1 MSAPGRPKRES
12 SLGEAVAQRPE
23 GRPFDAPGRPKRE
36 SSLGEGVAQ
45 RPEGRPFDAP
55 GRPKRESSLGEGVAQ
70 RPEGRAFDASG
81 RPKRESSLGEAVAQR
96 PEDDPVNS
104 GVVGRAAGER
114 RRLLVTGAS
123 GFVGQA
129 LRRRWPGSPWERDY
143 EWVEPGL
150 PLDLRVPE
158 QVDSLVAA
166 ARPDAVLH
174 LAAQSF
180 VPASFADPAGT
191 LAVNLNG
198 TLHLLQA
205 LARHRFAGRL
215 LYVSSADIYGAAGA
229 DELPLAEARAP
240 APRNPYAVSKAAA
253 EMLCRQWH
261 FSEGLDVVVAR
272 PFNHVGVGQ
281 APRFV
286 LSGFARQIARIRLGL
301 EPPRLITGS
310 LDVSRDFSSV
320 DSVLEAYAALF
331 HKGVPGQTY
340 NVCSGREQYLGDLL
354 GRMLELAQVEAAQT
368 LDPALVRPSEQ
379 RRVCGDASRLRQ
391 DTGWQPE
398 PSLDPTI
405 QAMLDWW
412 YNTERSSS

>member
-1 MSAPGRPKRES
+1 MSDS
-12 SLGEAVAQRPE
+12 
-23 GRPFDAPGRPKRE
+23 
-36 SSLGEGVAQ
+36 
-45 RPEGRPFDAP
+45 
-55 GRPKRESSLGEGVAQ
+55 
-70 RPEGRAFDASG
+70 
-81 RPKRESSLGEAVAQR
+81 
-96 PEDDPVNS
+96 
-104 GVVGRAAGER
+104 VVPQAAGGR

-129 LRRRWPGSPWERDY
+129 LRRRWPGSLWESHF
-143 EWVEPGL
+143 EWVEPDL
-150 PLDLRVPE
+150 PVDLRIPE
-158 QVDSLVAA
+158 QVEALVAE

-205 LARHRFAGRL
+205 LARQGFAGRL
-215 LYVSSADIYGAAGA
+215 LYVSSADIYGAAKA
-229 DELPLAEARAP
+229 HELPLAETRAP

-261 FSEGLDVVVAR
+261 YSEGLDVVVAR

-281 APRFV
+281 EPRFV

-320 DSVLEAYAALF
+320 DSVLDAYAALF
-331 HKGVPGQTY
+331 QKGLPGQTY
-340 NVCSGREQYLGDLL
+340 NVCSGREQYLGELL
-354 GRMLELAQVEAAQT
+354 DRMLELAGVQAERVT
-368 LDPALVRPSEQ
+368 DPALVRPNEQ
-379 RRVCGDASRLRQ
+379 RRVCGDASRLRH
-391 DTGWQPE
+391 DTDWQPE